1 MLIFRTYDDEALVI
15 TDYEPFA
22 CLSWIFILFI
32 KAFNAVREAVELA
45 HQGRTIR
52 IEFECIKERFVPSG
66 KLNAPSAYQTTQTAS
81 LPPIVSRT
89 RYEDMADYREAK
101 ARIAS

>member
-1 MLIFRTYDDEALVI
+1 MLTFRTYDDKARVI
-15 TDYEPFA
+15 TYYEPFA
-22 CLSWIFILFI
+22 CLTWIFILFG
-32 KAFNAVREAVELA
+32 KAFDAVREAVELA

-66 KLNAPSAYQTTQTAS
+66 KLNAPFAHQTTQTSS

-89 RYEDMADYREAK
+89 RYEDMADYCEAK
-101 ARIAS
+101 AR